1 MTTRSAAEKA
11 DTIWANVLEDTS
23 PGGWYGPLELPG
35 LFTGASLPGTLGSN
49 GFSFNFCPKQR

>member
-11 DTIWANVLEDTS
+11 DIIWANVLEDTS

-35 LFTGASLPGTLGSN
+35 LFTGA
-49 GFSFNFCPKQR
+49 CY

>member
-11 DTIWANVLEDTS
+11 DIIWANVLEDTS

-35 LFTGASLPGTLGSN
+35 LFTGTCNTISQLLVHSN
-49 GFSFNFCPKQR
+49 ANMTIEY